1 MKRIC
6 FVLIVLLLAFVL
18 IPASALADVS
28 ADYGWYSE
36 AETVYTLSCAA
47 DLVGFANI
55 ANGTAEGIAK
65 TDFAGKTIKLAAD
78 IDLGGM
84 LWTPI
89 KSFKGEFNGNNKT
102 ISNFEI
108 VVGGNNIRG
117 GFFNGIEAGGVE
129 TDADGNIIKVIERVH
144 DLTLKGVKATVNAV
158 NDPTKEGRFGTL
170 ANYIEGVVNRVTV
183 EDVEVTT
190 TDPKAWV
197 GGMCAFMSWPWMN
210 DCTVKNLV
218 VNAEKGAAFIAGFSP
233 ILQKNS
239 NMVFDNCDV
248 NGFKVIV
255 NGEGEGCGVG
265 GFAVQTQR
273 GWENPK
279 MTNCDV
285 TGIDITA
292 FGKVEIGGFIA
303 WPGAHT
309 IAENC
314 TTKGKIDA
322 FGVTGDYGVGGFFGN
337 LGWNCNLG
345 QKGHQIINCTA
356 NVDII
361 TGGAPAGGFIG
372 AAMNSNNRSMYASFD
387 NCTAKGNVTNSNGA
401 AGGFAGKADRGDYTG
416 CKATGDVTGTVA
428 GGFFGQVVDTT
439 PLYDNKFP
447 EGTIGY
453 PPDQIT
459 LDSCR
464 SEGFVLASEKAGG
477 LIGEVCDKVANTA
490 ATDGKLI
497 VKGSAAS
504 PVVAGTKPNT
514 VLAMLLNKTDNHKDL
529 DLSGNT
535 DSKIQ
540 VLPKDD
546 GTKLSVENGVISV
559 PADATLTI
567 NGADQAFVFG
577 GLIKRN
583 ADVVVYDKPMDEPI
597 PTTGDTSKPL
607 LWATL
612 IFIASAGL
620 AINTGLRRKLREE

>member
-1 MKRIC
+1 
-6 FVLIVLLLAFVL
+6 
-18 IPASALADVS
+18 
-28 ADYGWYSE
+28 
-36 AETVYTLSCAA
+36 
-47 DLVGFANI
+47 
-55 ANGTAEGIAK
+55 
-65 TDFAGKTIKLAAD
+65 
-78 IDLGGM
+78 
-84 LWTPI
+84 
-89 KSFKGEFNGNNKT
+89 
-102 ISNFEI
+102 
-108 VVGGNNIRG
+108 
-117 GFFNGIEAGGVE
+117 
-129 TDADGNIIKVIERVH
+129 
-144 DLTLKGVKATVNAV
+144 
-158 NDPTKEGRFGTL
+158 
-170 ANYIEGVVNRVTV
+170 
-183 EDVEVTT
+183 
-190 TDPKAWV
+190 
-197 GGMCAFMSWPWMN
+197 
-210 DCTVKNLV
+210 
-218 VNAEKGAAFIAGFSP
+218 
-233 ILQKNS
+233 
-239 NMVFDNCDV
+239 MVF
-248 NGFKVIV
+248 FS
-255 NGEGEGCGVG
+255 
-265 GFAVQTQR
+265 
-273 GWENPK
+273 
-279 MTNCDV
+279 
-285 TGIDITA
+285 
-292 FGKVEIGGFIA
+292 
-303 WPGAHT
+303 
-309 IAENC
+309 
-314 TTKGKIDA
+314 
-322 FGVTGDYGVGGFFGN
+322 N

-345 QKGHQIINCTA
+345 QKGHEVTGCTA
-356 NVDII
+356 DVTI
-361 TGGAPAGGFIG
+361 TSGGAPAGGFIG

-387 NCTAKGNVTNSNGA
+387 NCTAKGNVTNSNGV

-439 PLYDNKFP
+439 PAYDGRFP

-546 GTKLSVENGVISV
+546 GTKLSVENGTISV

-567 NGADQAFVFG
+567 NGADQPFVFG

-597 PTTGDTSKPL
+597 PPTGDTSKPL

-612 IFIASAGL
+612 IFITSAGL

>member
-36 AETVYTLSCAA
+36 TETVYTLSCAA
-47 DLVGFANI
+47 DLIGFANI
-55 ANGTAEGIAK
+55 ANGTAEGITK

-89 KSFKGEFNGNNKT
+89 ASFAGEFDGNGKT
-102 ISNFEI
+102 VSNFKLL
-108 VVGGNNIRG
+108 VDDTHARA
-117 GFFNGIEAGGVE
+117 GFFNILASGEGV
-129 TDADGNIIKVIERVH
+129 RVH
-144 DLTLKGVKATVNAV
+144 DLTLSDVSATVGN
-158 NDPTKEGRFGTL
+158 GRCGIL
-170 ANYIEGVVNRVTV
+170 ANSMQATVRNVTV
-183 EDVEVTT
+183 KNVRATT
-190 TDPKAWV
+190 TAPTAWV
-197 GGMCAFMSWPWMN
+197 GGLCAFISGG
-210 DCTVKNLV
+210 DLSGCKVENLN
-218 VNAEKGAAFIAGFSP
+218 VNAASGAQFIAGITC
-233 ILQKNS
+233 ILQKN
-239 NMVFDNCDV
+239 NATALVGCNVD
-248 NGFKVIV
+248 GFKVDV
-255 NGEGEGCGVG
+255 TGSGDGCGVG
-265 GFAVQTQR
+265 GCIGQTQT
-273 GWENPK
+273 GWLKPTLSDCTIK
-279 MTNCDV
+279 GIDV
-285 TGIDITA
+285 TARGLVD
-292 FGKVEIGGFIA
+292 FGGFVC

-309 IAENC
+309 VATNC
-314 TTKGKIDA
+314 HTQGKVDA
-322 FGVTGDYGVGGFFGN
+322 SGITNTECAVGGFFSN

-345 QKGHQIINCTA
+345 QKGHEVTGCTA
-356 NVDII
+356 DVTI
-361 TGGAPAGGFIG
+361 TSGGAPAGGFIG

-439 PLYDNKFP
+439 PAYDGRFP

-477 LIGEVCDKVANTA
+477 LIGEVCDKVTNTA
-490 ATDGKLI
+490 VTDGKLI

-583 ADVVVYDKPMDEPI
+583 ADVVVYDKPMDEPL
-597 PTTGDTSKPL
+597 PPTGDTSKPL

-620 AINTGLRRKLREE
+620 AINTVLRRKLREE